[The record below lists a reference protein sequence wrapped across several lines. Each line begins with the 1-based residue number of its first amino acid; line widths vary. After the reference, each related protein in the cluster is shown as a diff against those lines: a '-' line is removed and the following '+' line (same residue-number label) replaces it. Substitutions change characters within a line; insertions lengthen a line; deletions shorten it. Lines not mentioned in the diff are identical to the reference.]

1 MPGLTSGL
9 YIGLSGLQA
18 HQSALNVVGHNIA
31 NVNTEGY
38 ARQRADLGTMDTQFF
53 GGFGYGPGVTLGS
66 IQGVRDRLLE
76 LQLYSDQARQ
86 SGSQTRYEGLQVVG
100 APLADEGDTGLGGQ
114 VQRFMQG
121 FQDLSLKPEDL
132 SLRQNLIGRAQNLIT
147 TLQNRYKELDDQR
160 LRSDKTILGNIQEI
174 NTLTSQ
180 IAEINKRIAAEPSP
194 GADSDARDQRKVLTD
209 KLSKLIGIHVYEGT
223 HEQYEITLDSGA
235 ATLVSGGN
243 SYNLTATAD
252 PTLNNFYRVD
262 SVMGSAIIN
271 VTQRITEGSL
281 GANLDLRDN
290 ILPSY
295 QTQLD
300 ELAAG
305 LSGRV
310 NLLHRT
316 GYDRSGTITGTDF
329 FLSGAVANGANGL
342 PTSITAAT
350 NYKGMV
356 NSLTIN
362 AAVVGNPGLVA
373 ASGVLNAPGDNTVAK
388 AIANLQ
394 NTVNTVD
401 TNADGVGD
409 SGPYSQFIGLLVN
422 KVGTQSQGYQV
433 ASDNQLNLVT
443 ALQNQRD
450 RISGV
455 DLDEEASSMINF
467 QRGYQASA
475 RFISVINEL
484 TDQLVNQFGR

>member
-9 YIGLSGLQA
+9 YIGLSGVQA

-38 ARQRADLGTMDTQFF
+38 ARQRADLGTLDTQFF

-86 SGSQTRYEGLQVVG
+86 SGSQTRYEGLQVVA

-114 VQRFMQG
+114 VQRLLQG
-121 FQDLSLKPEDL
+121 FQDLSVKPEDL
-132 SLRQNLIGRAQNLIT
+132 SLRQNLVGRAQNLIT
-147 TLQNRYKELDDQR
+147 TLQSRYKELEDQR
-160 LRSDKTILGNIQEI
+160 LRCDKTILGNIQTI
-174 NTLTSQ
+174 NSLVAQ
-180 IAEINKRIAAEPSP
+180 IAELNKRIASEPRP
-194 GADSDARDQRKVLTD
+194 GSDSDARDQRKAITD
-209 KLSKLIGIHVYEGT
+209 ELSKLIGIHVYEGT
-223 HEQYEITLDSGA
+223 SEQYEITLDSGA
-235 ATLVSGGN
+235 ATLVTGG
-243 SYNLTATAD
+243 SAFKLQATPDA
-252 PTLNNFYRVD
+252 TLNNYYRVD
-262 SVMGSAIIN
+262 AVMGSAVIN
-271 VTQRITEGSL
+271 VTQRIGEGIL

-290 ILPSY
+290 VLPGY

-305 LSGRV
+305 LSGQV

-316 GYDRSGTITGTDF
+316 GFDRTGVITGTDF
-329 FLSGAVANGANGL
+329 FQGGVANGANGL
-342 PTSITAAT
+342 PPTITAAT
-350 NYKGMV
+350 NYRGMV
-356 NSLTIN
+356 NSLTVN
-362 AAVVGNPGLVA
+362 AAVVGNPGLIAAAGVA
-373 ASGVLNAPGDNTVAK
+373 NAPGDNTIAR

-394 NTVNTVD
+394 NASSTVD
-401 TNADGVGD
+401 TNGDGAGD
-409 SGPYSQFIGLLVN
+409 SGPFGQFIGLLVN
-422 KVGTQSQGYQV
+422 RVGTQSQGFQI
-433 ASDNQLNLVT
+433 AADNQLNLVT
-443 ALQNQRD
+443 ALKNQRD
-450 RISGV
+450 RVSGV